1 MSLIKAKLFSL
12 NEQNEPIDKEGFEV
26 QFNPETLKV
35 SYSNQVATGD
45 QGGGGGRAGRG
56 GNTGQP
62 KQFVGKGSTKLA
74 VQLVFDTTGSSL
86 KAGQLASEGE
96 ASKLSDKDVRKVT
109 KKVIDLIT
117 PSEKKDNP
125 DKGKFRP
132 PKVRLLWGSFKFDGI
147 MESLE
152 ESLEFFA
159 PEGIPLRASLSLSL
173 IQQEI
178 QFLVGDAAGQPDQPN
193 KPGTSASTPGT
204 QPLTSAPANANL
216 PSMASQMGLGANWQ
230 SIAAANG
237 IENPRQLV
245 PGQLINMD
253 AKPKLE
259 F

>member
-1 MSLIKAKLFSL
+1 MSLVKAKLFSL
-12 NEQNEPIDKEGFEV
+12 GKDNKQTDEGFEV

-45 QGGGGGRAGRG
+45 QGGGTKKGK
-56 GNTGQP
+56 NTGQP

-74 VQLVFDTTGSSL
+74 VQLVFDTSGSSL
-86 KAGQLASEGE
+86 NPSQLASGGE
-96 ASKLSDKDVRKVT
+96 AGKLSDKDVRKVT

-117 PSEKKDNP
+117 PSEGKAGDE
-125 DKGKFRP
+125 KGKFIP

-204 QPLTSAPANANL
+204 QPLTSAPANSNL

-253 AKPKLE
+253 AKSKLE